1 MTIQTFKQRFDPVL
15 FRRAEMRVKQYND
28 RCSDVFVRHNN
39 EHVLALIRG
48 GGKRIRPYIA
58 CTVYEMLG
66 GRITKP
72 IMELFS
78 ALELFHLFALIH
90 DDIIDHGMERHGV
103 PTLHRFVRASL
114 EIHDRIGDLEHV
126 AAGQAVLLG
135 DFLHASANEIMM
147 RGIKTDVRR
156 LGRVREEFDVMV
168 QEVMLGEALDVDVAT
183 RQTVSSELIEQKM
196 YLKTASYT
204 FIRPM
209 KMGAALAGA
218 SKAFYGFCETF
229 GAALGLAFQIQ
240 DDLLDLTASVKTVH
254 KTVFSDL
261 REHQHTVFTQHIFEQ
276 GTKAERNELC
286 ALMDMDLTEAHR
298 PRVEKLFRESGALA
312 HGRARMLE
320 HFDEA
325 ERALAD
331 LRLSMARK
339 QALHDLLIYIRD
351 RLH

>member
-1 MTIQTFKQRFDPVL
+1 MTIQVFKQRFDPIL
-15 FRRAEMRVKQYND
+15 FRLAEARIRQYSD
-28 RCSDVFVRHNN
+28 RCSDAFVRHNN

-72 IMELFS
+72 VMELFS

-90 DDIIDHGMERHGV
+90 DDIIDHGVERHGV
-103 PTLHRFVRASL
+103 STLHRFVQTSL
-114 EIHDRIGDLEHV
+114 EKHDRLGDLEHV

-135 DFLHASANEIMM
+135 NVLHASANEIMM
-147 RGIKTDVRR
+147 RGIKADPRC
-156 LGRVREEFDVMV
+156 LQRVRKEFDVMV

-183 RQTVSSELIEQKM
+183 RPRTSSELIEQKM

-218 SKAFYGFCETF
+218 SQSFYGFCESF

-240 DDLLDLTASVKTVH
+240 DDLLDLTASAKTVH

-261 REHQHTVFTQHIFEQ
+261 REHQHTVFTQYIFEH
-276 GTKAERNELC
+276 GTKGQQTELRV
-286 ALMDMDLTEAHR
+286 LMDADLTEAHR
-298 PRVEKLFRESGALA
+298 SRVEKLFEESGALA
-312 HGRARMLE
+312 YGRARMSD
-320 HFDEA
+320 HFQEA
-325 ERALAD
+325 ERALME
-331 LRLSMARK
+331 LRLPEPRK
-339 QALHDLLIYIRD
+339 QPLFALLAYIRD
-351 RLH
+351 RAY